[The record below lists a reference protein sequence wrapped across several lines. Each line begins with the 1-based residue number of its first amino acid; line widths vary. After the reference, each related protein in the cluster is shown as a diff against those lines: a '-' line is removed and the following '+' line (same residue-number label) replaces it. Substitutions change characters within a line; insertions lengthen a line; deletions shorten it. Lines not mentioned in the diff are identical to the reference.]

1 MAAAADVAGD
11 GLLVRGAYTA
21 VRALA
26 NQRRP
31 VNRSQKAVP
40 VAVPAPV
47 GGWNTRDSL
56 DAMDP
61 TDAVIL
67 DNWFPGLGSCSIRGG
82 TASYATGLGA
92 AVKMLAEFNAGS
104 LRKFIAGAN
113 GRIWDI
119 SSAGAGVSLASGFAS
134 DVWNWAQFDDS
145 SGGPR
150 MGLVNGSNAPQIYD
164 GATVGPMTIS
174 GVGLTPANLNG
185 IHIHKNRSYFWDD
198 RTQDFW
204 YSATNALG
212 GALTKF
218 PLGRLQGTGGNML
231 AMGTYAMDSAGEG
244 PQDYAVFLLT
254 SGDVLM
260 YAGSDPG
267 SATDW
272 QLRGR
277 YNIGAPIS
285 KRAVK
290 KVGAELMMVTKA
302 GYVPLSN
309 MLASGR
315 LNEQAASGKIRG
327 AALAAVAA
335 YGTQFGWEVFHYP
348 RKNQLIVN
356 APVSATQIVQ
366 HVMNTET
373 QAWCRFTGINAQ
385 CWGMYN
391 DLPYFGKADGTVW
404 LYDTGYGDGSATINA
419 DGQPAWNYL
428 DDRRVEKRAT
438 MIRPLLR
445 TTGGAVTYNVAV
457 GFDFQLLTTSFDVSA
472 PTITSSLWDVSM
484 WDVALWADD
493 GITSGIWSSVV
504 GMGYAIGVRL
514 RIFTATQGVDW
525 LSTTFVVEDG
535 GIL

>member
-1 MAAAADVAGD
+1 MLRSATARSRAVAFQ
-11 GLLVRGAYTA
+11 
-21 VRALA
+21 RAGIKRA
-26 NQRRP
+26 
-31 VNRSQKAVP
+31 QKSMP
-40 VAVPAPV
+40 LAVPAPV

-56 DAMDP
+56 DAMEE

-82 TASYATGLGA
+82 TSSYATGLGA
-92 AVKMLAEFNAGS
+92 AVKTLAEFNAGA

-119 SSAGAGVSLASGFAS
+119 SSAGAGVSLAAGFAN
-134 DVWNWAQFDDS
+134 DIWNWAQFDDS
-145 SGGPR
+145 SGGAR
-150 MGLVNGSNAPQIYD
+150 MGLVNGSDAPQLYN
-164 GATVGPMTIS
+164 GTAVSAMTVSGPTI
-174 GVGLTPANLNG
+174 ANLNG

-198 RTQDFW
+198 RTQDVW

-212 GALTKF
+212 GVLTKF
-218 PLGRLQGTGGNML
+218 PLGRLQGTGGNL
-231 AMGTYAMDSAGEG
+231 TAMGTYAFDSAGEG
-244 PQDYAVFLLT
+244 PQDYAVFLLS

-272 QLRGR
+272 TLRGR

-302 GYVPLSN
+302 GYVPLSTV
-309 MLASGR
+309 LAQGR
-315 LNEQAASGKIRG
+315 FNEQSASGKIRG
-327 AALAAVAA
+327 AALAAVTA
-335 YGTQFGWEVFHYP
+335 YGSQFGWEVFHYP

-385 CWGMYN
+385 CWGSYN
-391 DLPYFGKADGTVW
+391 DLPYFGKGDGTVW
-404 LYDTGYGDGSATINA
+404 LYDTGFGDGGATINA
-419 DGQPAWNYL
+419 DGQCAWNYL
-428 DDRRVEKRAT
+428 GDRRVEKRAT
-438 MIRPLLR
+438 MVRPLLR
-445 TTGGAVTYNVAV
+445 TTGGSVTYNVSV

-472 PTITSSLWDVSM
+472 PTTTSSPWDTSPWDVTP
-484 WDVALWADD
+484 WADD
-493 GITSGIWSSVV
+493 GVTSGIWSSVV
-504 GMGYAIGVRL
+504 GLGYAIACRL

-525 LSTTFVVEDG
+525 LATTFVVEPG